1 LGCVNPVF
9 GCSNT
14 HHLPT
19 ATPKSKPELVGNLS
33 AVLPENNW
41 FSGYSPSVPIHWLKL
56 ITNIAAI
63 KHVKIWFMA
72 RSQFKQLQTYM
83 RPFYG
88 DLALGTLALF
98 LVNGLGTYIPWLI
111 RDAVGSLSKVF
122 TMDQVMH
129 FVWLILGL
137 ASVMWGIRMASRM
150 WLFGVGRQVEYLLK
164 QQIFEHLLKL
174 APSYFSKHPA
184 GEIIS
189 IVTSDIENIRR
200 MLGFATLSLINT
212 VFAYAMTLPA
222 MLAIDVK
229 LSLISLSVYPLMF
242 AIVKSFSGKL
252 RDQQLKV
259 QEELSEISSLLQED
273 LNGMALI
280 KTYAQEENERTA
292 FNLLNHRLLDANLI
306 LAKTR
311 NFLFPLLGGI
321 ASISFLTLL
330 WFGGEMLAD
339 PTSQFKIGDLLSL
352 IIYVERLIF
361 PTALLGFTITV
372 YQRGQVSIDR
382 VQGVLDIPPAIV
394 DPPDAIAL
402 PAKVKGEIEAKNLSF
417 TFPGATEPAL
427 NEVNFTIAA
436 GETVAII
443 GAVGSGKSTLA
454 NALLRLVDIA
464 PDQLF
469 IDGIDITQL
478 KVHDLR
484 SAIAYVP
491 QDSFLFSATMR
502 NNIRYG
508 KPDAPD
514 SEVEYFA
521 AQSRIQSEILNFP
534 KQYDTLVGERGITL
548 SGGQR
553 QRTALARALLIDSPV
568 LLLDD
573 ALSSVDNQ
581 TATGI
586 LANFPQDKTVIF
598 ISHQLSA
605 AANADRIILMDRG
618 KVVQIGTHQE
628 MLKSSSLYG
637 KLWNQH
643 KLEEVLR

>member
-1 LGCVNPVF
+1 
-9 GCSNT
+9 
-14 HHLPT
+14 
-19 ATPKSKPELVGNLS
+19 
-33 AVLPENNW
+33 
-41 FSGYSPSVPIHWLKL
+41 
-56 ITNIAAI
+56 
-63 KHVKIWFMA
+63 MA
-72 RSQFKQLQTYM
+72 RSQFKQLQAYM

-98 LVNGLGTYIPWLI
+98 IVNALGTYIPWLI
-111 RDAVGSLSKVF
+111 KDAVGSLSKVF
-122 TMDQVMH
+122 TMDQIMH
-129 FVWLILGL
+129 FVWFILGL
-137 ASVMWGIRMASRM
+137 ATVMWVIRMASRM

-164 QQIFEHLLKL
+164 QEVFEHLLKL
-174 APSYFSKHPA
+174 SPSYFATHPA

-222 MLAIDVK
+222 MLAIDAK
-229 LSLISLSVYPLMF
+229 LSLLSLSVYPLMF
-242 AIVKSFSGKL
+242 AIVKTFSGKL

-259 QEELSEISSLLQED
+259 QEELAEISSLLQED

-280 KTYAQEENERTA
+280 KTYAQEENERKA
-292 FNLLNHRLLDANLI
+292 FNLLNIRLLDANLD

-339 PTSQFKIGDLLSL
+339 PTSKFKIGDLLSL

-382 VQGVLDIPPAIV
+382 VQGVLDIPPAII
-394 DPPDAIAL
+394 DPPDAIAIIE
-402 PAKVKGEIEAKNLSF
+402 KVKGQIEARNLSF
-417 TFPGATEPAL
+417 TYAGAKQPIL
-427 NEVNFTIAA
+427 DGVNFAIAA

-454 NALLRLVDIA
+454 NALLRLIDVA
-464 PDQLF
+464 PNQLF
-469 IDGIDITQL
+469 IDGVDITAL
-478 KVHDLR
+478 KVSDLR
-484 SAIAYVP
+484 SIVTYVP

-508 KPDAPD
+508 KPQAPD
-514 SEVEYFA
+514 SEVENFA
-521 AQSRIQSEILNFP
+521 EQARIQAEILNFP

-553 QRTALARALLIDSPV
+553 QRTALARALLVDSPI

-586 LANFPQDKTVIF
+586 LANLPKHKTVIF

-605 AANADRIILMDRG
+605 AANADRIILLDQG
-618 KVVQIGTHQE
+618 KVAQIGTHQE
-628 MLKSSSLYG
+628 LLKSSSLYG